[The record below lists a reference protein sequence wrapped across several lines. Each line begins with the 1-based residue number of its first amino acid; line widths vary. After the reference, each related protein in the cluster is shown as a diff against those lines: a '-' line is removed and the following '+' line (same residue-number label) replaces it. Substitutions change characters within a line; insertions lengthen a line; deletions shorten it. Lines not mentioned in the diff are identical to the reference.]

1 MAHEHESPQYL
12 LASPQDIE
20 SLANKLTEFSQ
31 ALSPVEQALFME
43 RIKRSIPAMEI
54 EQSLTPAPSL
64 EVFAAWLNSVVP
76 GGSRWYPA

>member
-20 SLANKLTEFSQ
+20 SLANMLTEFSQ
-31 ALSPVEQALFME
+31 ALSPLELALFME
-43 RIKRSIPAMEI
+43 RIKRSIPAVEVQESI
-54 EQSLTPAPSL
+54 TLAPSV

-76 GGSRWYPA
+76 GGSRWFPS

>member
-43 RIKRSIPAMEI
+43 RIKR
-54 EQSLTPAPSL
+54 PSCPSMY
-64 EVFAAWLNSVVP
+64 AASAARP
-76 GGSRWYPA
+76 YRRSGGSCAARPSTW

>member
-1 MAHEHESPQYL
+1 MAHEHQSPQYL
-12 LASPQDIE
+12 LASSGEIA

-31 ALSPVEQALFME
+31 ALAPVEQALFME

-54 EQSLTPAPSL
+54 QESITPAPSR

-76 GGSRWYPA
+76 GGSRWFPS